1 MAIFPKT
8 FTLDFYMN
16 YGLLN
21 SIKNIKFILVLI
33 LYLLEGDG
41 FIGIEEFRYDCVNR
55 QAISDLKELDKAFTT
70 ISENGGVTR

>member
-1 MAIFPKT
+1 MICF
-8 FTLDFYMN
+8 MVC
-16 YGLLN
+16 LLSHDN
-21 SIKNIKFILVLI
+21 PGSLVLI
-33 LYLLEGDG
+33 FYLLEGDG

>member
-1 MAIFPKT
+1 MWDLTPWCSFMICSMVC
-8 FTLDFYMN
+8 LLFYDN
-16 YGLLN
+16 PG
-21 SIKNIKFILVLI
+21 SLVLI
-33 LYLLEGDG
+33 YYLFQGDG